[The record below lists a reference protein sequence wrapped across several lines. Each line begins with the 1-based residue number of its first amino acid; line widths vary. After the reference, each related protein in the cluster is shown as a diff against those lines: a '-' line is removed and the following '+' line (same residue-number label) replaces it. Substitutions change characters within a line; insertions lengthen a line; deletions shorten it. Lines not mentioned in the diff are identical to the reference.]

1 MPPLTI
7 ALAGNPNT
15 GKSTI
20 FNALTGSRQRVGN
33 WPGKT
38 IERKAGMFK
47 HDGFELEIVDLPG
60 TYSLSAYSLEEE
72 IARDFIIKATPA
84 GVVNVLDAT
93 NLERNLYLTTQILE
107 TGVPTML
114 VLNMYDQA
122 TARQYRID
130 TAALS
135 TALHGILIVQT
146 SASRGEGLE
155 TLKQTIVT
163 FAQQQ
168 ANRRKPHG
176 RYPNQPHQPSCH
188 V

>member
-1 MPPLTI
+1 MTPLTI

-20 FNALTGSRQRVGN
+20 FNALTGSHQRVGN

-38 IERKAGMFK
+38 IERKAGLFK
-47 HDGFELEIVDLPG
+47 YNGIELEIVDLPG

-72 IARDFIIKATPA
+72 IARDFIVKANPA
-84 GVVNVLDAT
+84 GVINVLDAT

-107 TGVPTML
+107 TGVPTKL
-114 VLNMYDQA
+114 VLNMSDQA
-122 TARQYRID
+122 TARSYTID
-130 TAALS
+130 TTALA

-146 SASRGEGLE
+146 SANRGKGLDI
-155 TLKQTIVT
+155 LKQTIVT
-163 FAQQQ
+163 FTQYQ
-168 ANRRKPHG
+168 ARRQSHGKPTTQE
-176 RYPNQPHQPSCH
+176 RQPHCH